1 MTLMGIGEF
10 AQRSR
15 LSPKALRLYD
25 ELGLLTPARVDP
37 DSGYR
42 WYCDE
47 QLERARLVASLRQ
60 LGAPLARIKVI
71 ADLDAGAA
79 ADAVGS
85 YWEQAEAGHV
95 LRRELAGYLVSHLNG
110 KEFPMYDVTVRDMP
124 ARSMLCVLRHAHTQ
138 EHMALG
144 RDMIK
149 RLRPVAKPQPH
160 DPVTAP
166 FAIFHGE
173 VSEDSDGPVEWC
185 WPVPPDQAASL
196 AARFPDLELR
206 TEAAHQEAFV
216 HVGQGR
222 LDRAQLEP
230 VVESLFAWTAAQ
242 HRQVVGGLR
251 QLLVSNPESGGNGP
265 DGEWAIALR
274 P

>member
-1 MTLMGIGEF
+1 MKLMGIGEF
-10 AQRSR
+10 AQLSR

-47 QLERARLVASLRQ
+47 QLERARLVAMLRQ

-71 ADLDAGAA
+71 ADLDGTRAAGAVEA
-79 ADAVGS
+79 
-85 YWEQAEAGHV
+85 YWTEAETGHA
-95 LRRELAGYLVSHLNG
+95 LRRELAGYLVNHLYG
-110 KEFPMYDVTVRDMP
+110 KKAEMYEVTVRDMP
-124 ARSMLCVLRHAHTQ
+124 ARSLLCVLRHAHTD

-144 RDMIK
+144 RDMMK
-149 RLRPVAKPQPH
+149 RLHPVAKPRVG

-166 FAIFHGE
+166 FAIYHGE

-185 WPVPPDQAASL
+185 WPVPQDEAASL
-196 AARFPDLELR
+196 AAGFPDLELR

-216 HVGQGR
+216 HVGQAR

-230 VVESLFAWTAAQ
+230 VVESLYAWAAGQ
-242 HRQVVGGLR
+242 HRQPNGGLR
-251 QLLVSNPESGGNGP
+251 QILMFNPDSGGNGP
-265 DGEWAIALR
+265 DGEWAVALR
-274 P
+274 G

>member
-1 MTLMGIGEF
+1 MRLMGIGEF
-10 AQRSR
+10 AQLSR

-47 QLERARLVASLRQ
+47 QLERARLVATLRQ

-71 ADLDAGAA
+71 ADLDGTRAAGAVEA
-79 ADAVGS
+79 
-85 YWEQAEAGHV
+85 YWTEAEAGHA
-95 LRRELAGYLVSHLNG
+95 LRRELAGYLVDHLYG
-110 KEFPMYDVTVRDMP
+110 KKAEMYEVTVRDMP
-124 ARSMLCVLRHAHTQ
+124 ARSLLCVLRHAHTD

-160 DPVTAP
+160 DPVSAP
-166 FAIFHGE
+166 FAILHGE

-185 WPVPPDQAASL
+185 WPVPQDEAAQIAAS
-196 AARFPDLELR
+196 FPDLELR
-206 TEAAHQEAFV
+206 TEPAHQEAFV
-216 HVGQGR
+216 HVGKAR

-230 VVESLFAWTAAQ
+230 VVESLFSWTVAQ
-242 HRQVVGGLR
+242 HRQPVGGLR

-265 DGEWAIALR
+265 DGEWAIVLR